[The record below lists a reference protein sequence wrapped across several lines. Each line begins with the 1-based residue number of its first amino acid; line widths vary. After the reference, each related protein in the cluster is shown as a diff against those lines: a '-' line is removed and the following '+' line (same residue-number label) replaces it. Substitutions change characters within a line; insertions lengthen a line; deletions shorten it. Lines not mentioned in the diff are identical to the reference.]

1 MITRAAHPCLFALAA
16 VCLVLGC
23 GTEGGE
29 EQQANAAERCEAFIA
44 NMAVC
49 QPDLATEAR
58 CTEDT
63 LKQIDELGLAE
74 KPCDEVQKAGKAD
87 WFSFGGCDEGE
98 HVCGWLFCCDDYVIT
113 WFPKAESDWDII
125 PVIEALQA
133 GAPAKEMAKSEA
145 ATREELRAQ
154 TSVTWQQ
161 DVVEY
166 IGQPAREMAV
176 HISKGL
182 VEVPYDEFQRRLPAQ
197 DWGIKLDHYLGGE
210 VKVYETDEQGRAVRQ
225 LERMVLSPFPIV
237 DWESNL
243 TNNDMTKVEVIVYE
257 EDRATVYW
265 RVMYSNNNSTE
276 TDVGS
281 VDFRKYDEASTLVT
295 FHSAHRLNAPG
306 GIHIPNGLL
315 EIALKM
321 TFGDFIAHYRELVEG
336 K

>member
-1 MITRAAHPCLFALAA
+1 MEARFTHLSFLVAAALW
-16 VCLVLGC
+16 LVVGC
-23 GTEGGE
+23 GADA
-29 EQQANAAERCEAFIA
+29 EQETQATAAESCEAFIA

-49 QPDLATEAR
+49 QPDLAAEAR
-58 CTEDT
+58 CTDDT
-63 LKQIDELGLAE
+63 LKQLDDLELAD

-87 WFSFGGCDEGE
+87 WFSFGGCDTGE

-113 WFPKAESDWDII
+113 WFPTGDDDWDII
-125 PVIEALQA
+125 PVIQALQA
-133 GAPAKEMAKSEA
+133 GAPPKEIAKSEA
-145 ATREELRAQ
+145 ATREELRIQ
-154 TSVTWQQ
+154 TTVTFQQ

-166 IGQPAREMAV
+166 IGQAPREMAV

-182 VEVPYDEFQRRLPAQ
+182 VEVPYDVFQQRLPAQ

-210 VKVYETDEQGRAVRQ
+210 VKVYETDDQGRAVRQ
-225 LERMVLSPFPIV
+225 LERMVLSPFPV

-243 TNNDMTKVEVIVYE
+243 TNNDMTKVEVIVYG

-281 VDFRKYDEASTLVT
+281 VDFRKYDETSTLVT

-315 EIALKM
+315 EIALKL
-321 TFGDFIAHYRELVEG
+321 TFGDFVAHYRELVEG

>member
-133 GAPAKEMAKSEA
+133 GAPAKEMGIPS
-145 ATREELRAQ
+145 
-154 TSVTWQQ
+154 
-161 DVVEY
+161 
-166 IGQPAREMAV
+166 
-176 HISKGL
+176 
-182 VEVPYDEFQRRLPAQ
+182 PAQ
-197 DWGIKLDHYLGGE
+197 KLSRRFSPAQRSMRT
-210 VKVYETDEQGRAVRQ
+210 KQKPMAPFFKRRSMRA
-225 LERMVLSPFPIV
+225 
-237 DWESNL
+237 
-243 TNNDMTKVEVIVYE
+243 
-257 EDRATVYW
+257 W
-265 RVMYSNNNSTE
+265 RI
-276 TDVGS
+276 S
-281 VDFRKYDEASTLVT
+281 VPS
-295 FHSAHRLNAPG
+295 
-306 GIHIPNGLL
+306 
-315 EIALKM
+315 
-321 TFGDFIAHYRELVEG
+321 
-336 K
+336 